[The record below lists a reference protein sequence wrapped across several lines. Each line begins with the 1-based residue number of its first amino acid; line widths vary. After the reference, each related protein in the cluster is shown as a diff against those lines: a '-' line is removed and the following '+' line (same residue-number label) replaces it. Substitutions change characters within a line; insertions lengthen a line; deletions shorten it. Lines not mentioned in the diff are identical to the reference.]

1 MSNSLLKTLSTIFER
16 DLTKL
21 RNEINGYH
29 TESNIWIIDKEIKN
43 SAGNLCLHLTGNL
56 NTFVCAELGDTSYVR
71 DREFEFNGKDVP
83 RETLVTQ
90 IDQTIVDVTSTLGQL
105 TEDALYG
112 DYPTLVFKEKMTTE
126 FFLLHLSA
134 HLNYHLGQVNYHR
147 RLLDV

>member
-1 MSNSLLKTLSTIFER
+1 MSYSLLKTLSTIFER

-56 NTFVCAELGDTSYVR
+56 NTFVCAELGDTNYVR

-105 TEDALYG
+105 TEEALYG